1 MTIEEYIAAHR
12 AAATEEA
19 RKAAAWCEGY
29 ETLKT
34 LQEYV
39 LLPKVIDGKL
49 RRQAERL
56 QAIAEEHERR
66 RQAQRDLDE
75 RVRIFNEQ
83 AEQEGGISP

>member
-19 RKAAAWCEGY
+19 RKAAAMYEGN
-29 ETLKT
+29 EALKT

-39 LLPKVIDGKL
+39 LNPKVIDGKL

-56 QAIAEEHERR
+56 QAIAEEHDRR

>member
-19 RKAAAWCEGY
+19 RKQAAMYEGN
-29 ETLKT
+29 ET
-34 LQEYV
+34 LQEYI
-39 LLPKVIDGKL
+39 LNPKVIEGKL

-56 QAIAEEHERR
+56 QTIAEEHERR

-83 AEQEGGISP
+83 AEQ

>member
-19 RKAAAWCEGY
+19 RKKAARYEGN
-29 ETLKT
+29 ET

-39 LLPKVIDGKL
+39 LNPKVIDGKL
-49 RRQAERL
+49 RRKAERL
-56 QAIAEEHERR
+56 QAIAEEHDRR

-75 RVRIFNEQ
+75 RVRLFNEQ
-83 AEQEGGISP
+83 AEQ

>member
-1 MTIEEYIAAHR
+1 MTIEEYIATHR

-19 RKAAAWCEGY
+19 QKEAARYEG
-29 ETLKT
+29 ETLKA

-39 LLPKVIDGKL
+39 LDPKVIDGKL

-56 QAIAEEHERR
+56 QAITEEHNRR
-66 RQAQRDLDE
+66 RQAQRELDE

-83 AEQEGGISP
+83 AEQ

>member
-19 RKAAAWCEGY
+19 RKEAARYEA

-39 LLPKVIDGKL
+39 LNPKVIEGKL
-49 RRQAERL
+49 RRKAERL
-56 QAIAEEHERR
+56 QAIAEEHERK
-66 RQAQRDLDE
+66 RQEQMDLDE
-75 RVRIFNEQ
+75 RVRLFNEQ
-83 AEQEGGISP
+83 AEE